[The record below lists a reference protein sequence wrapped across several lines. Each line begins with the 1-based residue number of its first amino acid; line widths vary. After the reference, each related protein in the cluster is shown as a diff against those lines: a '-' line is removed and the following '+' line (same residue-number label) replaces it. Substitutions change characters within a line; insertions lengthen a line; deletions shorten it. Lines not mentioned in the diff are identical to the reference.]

1 VRFGRVGGLGILEE
15 VRMSDG
21 DSGLAF
27 EIEREA
33 VERRRT
39 DLYRFVFVAFFS
51 LLFSGGRCWGRSERR
66 DGH

>member
-1 VRFGRVGGLGILEE
+1 LEGWCALAVLEDLGSWRE

-33 VERRRT
+33 VGKE
-39 DLYRFVFVAFFS
+39 AN
-51 LLFSGGRCWGRSERR
+51 
-66 DGH
+66 